1 MAQLATAI
9 AEYRTEDTILV
20 DAGDTIQANSAEIF
34 LGSED
39 VHPMVR
45 AMNALKYDVWVT
57 GNHEYN
63 FGIDTI
69 KKTIGDLNCKALT
82 GNVYDRDGKPIA
94 DGYTILEQNG
104 VRIAVIGMVT
114 PNIARWDASNLQGCS
129 EVILFAATIGEGADL
144 LARKYGRINVA
155 KAVVMQA
162 AAAAMIEAFCDEENE
177 KLRTEAAE
185 KDLYLRPRFSPGYG
199 DFSLNHQ
206 RDFARVLEMQKT
218 VGITLT
224 ESLLMLPSKSVT
236 AVIGVSK
243 QDARCVLSGCE
254 SCRNAGCAF
263 RR

>member
-1 MAQLATAI
+1 MEINRREIYRYLGIKPNMEPDAATEKLAEECI
-9 AEYRTEDTILV
+9 RELMEKCR
-20 DAGDTIQANSAEIF
+20 
-34 LGSED
+34 
-39 VHPMVR
+39 PR
-45 AMNALKYDVWVT
+45 AY
-57 GNHEYN
+57 
-63 FGIDTI
+63 
-69 KKTIGDLNCKALT
+69 
-82 GNVYDRDGKPIA
+82 
-94 DGYTILEQNG
+94 
-104 VRIAVIGMVT
+104 
-114 PNIARWDASNLQGCS
+114 ARWFPLRVCEASGADETVDTGAAGAGKAQDAPDSPLLDFSCFQVRSRSLAKNLQGCS

>member
-1 MAQLATAI
+1 MEINRREIYRYLGIKPNMEPDAATEKLAEECI
-9 AEYRTEDTILV
+9 RELMEKCR
-20 DAGDTIQANSAEIF
+20 
-34 LGSED
+34 
-39 VHPMVR
+39 PR
-45 AMNALKYDVWVT
+45 AY
-57 GNHEYN
+57 
-63 FGIDTI
+63 
-69 KKTIGDLNCKALT
+69 
-82 GNVYDRDGKPIA
+82 
-94 DGYTILEQNG
+94 
-104 VRIAVIGMVT
+104 
-114 PNIARWDASNLQGCS
+114 ARWFPLRVCSTSGAEETVDTGAAGAGKAQDAPDSPLLDFSCFQVRSRSLAKNLQGCS

>member
-1 MAQLATAI
+1 MEINRREIYRYLGIKPNMEPDAATEKLAEECI
-9 AEYRTEDTILV
+9 RELAEKCR
-20 DAGDTIQANSAEIF
+20 
-34 LGSED
+34 
-39 VHPMVR
+39 PR
-45 AMNALKYDVWVT
+45 AY
-57 GNHEYN
+57 
-63 FGIDTI
+63 
-69 KKTIGDLNCKALT
+69 
-82 GNVYDRDGKPIA
+82 
-94 DGYTILEQNG
+94 
-104 VRIAVIGMVT
+104 
-114 PNIARWDASNLQGCS
+114 ARWFPLRVCSTSGAEETVDTGAAGAGKAQDAPDSPLLDFSCFQVRSRSLLRNLQDCS

-177 KLRTEAAE
+177 KLRAEAAE
-185 KDLYLRPRFSPGYG
+185 KGLYLRPRFSPGYG

-236 AVIGVSK
+236 AVIGVSR

-254 SCRNAGCAF
+254 SCRNAGCTF

>member
-1 MAQLATAI
+1 MEINRREIYRYLGIKPNMEPDAATEKLAEECI
-9 AEYRTEDTILV
+9 RELMEKCR
-20 DAGDTIQANSAEIF
+20 
-34 LGSED
+34 
-39 VHPMVR
+39 PR
-45 AMNALKYDVWVT
+45 AY
-57 GNHEYN
+57 
-63 FGIDTI
+63 
-69 KKTIGDLNCKALT
+69 
-82 GNVYDRDGKPIA
+82 
-94 DGYTILEQNG
+94 
-104 VRIAVIGMVT
+104 
-114 PNIARWDASNLQGCS
+114 ARWFPLRVCEEPGSDETVDTGAAGAGKAQDAPDSPLLDFSCFQVRSRSLLRNLQDCS

-177 KLRTEAAE
+177 KLRAEAAE
-185 KDLYLRPRFSPGYG
+185 KGLYLRPRFSPGYG

-236 AVIGVSK
+236 AVIGVSR

-254 SCRNAGCAF
+254 SCRNAGCTF

>member
-1 MAQLATAI
+1 MEINRREIYRYLGIKPNMEPDAATEKLAEECI
-9 AEYRTEDTILV
+9 WELLEKC
-20 DAGDTIQANSAEIF
+20 G
-34 LGSED
+34 
-39 VHPMVR
+39 PR
-45 AMNALKYDVWVT
+45 AY
-57 GNHEYN
+57 
-63 FGIDTI
+63 
-69 KKTIGDLNCKALT
+69 
-82 GNVYDRDGKPIA
+82 
-94 DGYTILEQNG
+94 
-104 VRIAVIGMVT
+104 
-114 PNIARWDASNLQGCS
+114 ARWFPLRVCSASGAVETVDIGAAGAGKAQDASDSLLLDFSCFQVRSRSLLRNLQDCS

-177 KLRTEAAE
+177 KLRAEAAE
-185 KDLYLRPRFSPGYG
+185 KGLYLRPRFSPGYG

>member
-1 MAQLATAI
+1 MEINRREIYRYLGIKPNMEPDAATEKLAEECI
-9 AEYRTEDTILV
+9 RELMEKCR
-20 DAGDTIQANSAEIF
+20 
-34 LGSED
+34 
-39 VHPMVR
+39 PR
-45 AMNALKYDVWVT
+45 AY
-57 GNHEYN
+57 
-63 FGIDTI
+63 
-69 KKTIGDLNCKALT
+69 
-82 GNVYDRDGKPIA
+82 
-94 DGYTILEQNG
+94 
-104 VRIAVIGMVT
+104 
-114 PNIARWDASNLQGCS
+114 ARWFPLRVCSTSGAEETVDTGAAGAGKAQDASDSPLLDFSCFQVRSRSLAKNLQGCS

-177 KLRTEAAE
+177 KLRAEAAE
-185 KDLYLRPRFSPGYG
+185 KGLYLRPRFSPGYG

-254 SCRNAGCAF
+254 SCRNAGCTF

>member
-1 MAQLATAI
+1 MEINRREIYRYLGIKPNMEPDAATEKLAEECI
-9 AEYRTEDTILV
+9 RELMEKCR
-20 DAGDTIQANSAEIF
+20 
-34 LGSED
+34 
-39 VHPMVR
+39 PR
-45 AMNALKYDVWVT
+45 AY
-57 GNHEYN
+57 
-63 FGIDTI
+63 
-69 KKTIGDLNCKALT
+69 
-82 GNVYDRDGKPIA
+82 
-94 DGYTILEQNG
+94 
-104 VRIAVIGMVT
+104 
-114 PNIARWDASNLQGCS
+114 ARWFPLRACSAPGAEEAADPGEAADSPLLDFSCFQVRSRSLLRNLQGCS

-177 KLRTEAAE
+177 KLRAEAAE
-185 KDLYLRPRFSPGYG
+185 KGLYLRPRFSPGYG

-236 AVIGVSK
+236 AVIGVSR

-254 SCRNAGCAF
+254 SCRNAGCTF

>member
-1 MAQLATAI
+1 MEINRREIYRYLGIKPNMEPDAATEKLAEECI
-9 AEYRTEDTILV
+9 RELMEKCR
-20 DAGDTIQANSAEIF
+20 
-34 LGSED
+34 
-39 VHPMVR
+39 PR
-45 AMNALKYDVWVT
+45 AY
-57 GNHEYN
+57 
-63 FGIDTI
+63 
-69 KKTIGDLNCKALT
+69 
-82 GNVYDRDGKPIA
+82 
-94 DGYTILEQNG
+94 
-104 VRIAVIGMVT
+104 
-114 PNIARWDASNLQGCS
+114 ARWFPLRVCEASGADETVDTGAAGAGKAQDAPDSPLLDFSCFQVRSRSLAKNLQGCS

-177 KLRTEAAE
+177 KLRAEAAE
-185 KDLYLRPRFSPGYG
+185 KGLYLRPRFSPGYG

-254 SCRNAGCAF
+254 SCRNAGCTF

>member
-1 MAQLATAI
+1 MEINRREIYRYLGIKPNMEPDAATEKLAEECI
-9 AEYRTEDTILV
+9 RELMEKCR
-20 DAGDTIQANSAEIF
+20 
-34 LGSED
+34 
-39 VHPMVR
+39 PR
-45 AMNALKYDVWVT
+45 AY
-57 GNHEYN
+57 
-63 FGIDTI
+63 
-69 KKTIGDLNCKALT
+69 
-82 GNVYDRDGKPIA
+82 
-94 DGYTILEQNG
+94 
-104 VRIAVIGMVT
+104 
-114 PNIARWDASNLQGCS
+114 ARWFPLRVCETSGAYETVDTGAEPGAGKAQDAPDSPLLDFSCFQVRSRSLLRNLQDCS

-177 KLRTEAAE
+177 KLRAEAAE
-185 KDLYLRPRFSPGYG
+185 KGLYLRPRFSPGYG

-254 SCRNAGCAF
+254 SCRNAGCTF